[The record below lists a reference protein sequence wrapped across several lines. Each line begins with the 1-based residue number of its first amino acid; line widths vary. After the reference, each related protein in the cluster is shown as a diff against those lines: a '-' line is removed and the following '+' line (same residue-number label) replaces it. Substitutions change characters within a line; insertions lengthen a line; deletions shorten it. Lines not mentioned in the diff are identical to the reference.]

1 MKDKPKTLI
10 AASVIALSALGGC
23 STANVLAG
31 GEEIAVVEAQTS
43 INAVTAGA
51 VTVASG
57 TVATTTQTN
66 AEDHASAD
74 DYVWDE
80 SEVVEV
86 SLDGEITSDGDGVL
100 IESSRVTI
108 TAAGTYRINGTLSD
122 GQIVVDAG
130 DEAVVR
136 LILDD
141 TRITNNTGA
150 AIAVMTAEKAVV
162 ILADGTE
169 NTLTDA
175 AMYVFAEG
183 EDEPNAALYSAS
195 DLTIGGEGSLT
206 VYGAYND
213 GITSKDGL
221 IIDAGN
227 ISVEAVD
234 DGIRGKDYVVVSGG
248 TLDITAGG
256 DGIKADNEEDADRGY
271 IGVADGI
278 VDITAGG
285 DAIQA
290 ETDVVITGGDIAVA
304 AGGGSTA
311 SLGADDSAKGIK
323 GAVSVVIEG
332 GTVTVDAADDAIHSN
347 VAILINGGS
356 IDVATGDD
364 AIHADENVEVN
375 GGIIT
380 IAESYE
386 GIEAAVITIN
396 DGDIRLTASDDGLN
410 VAGGSDGPGEL
421 TADGTESAD
430 PFGPRGGGPGGPGGD
445 PGAGGAESVGD
456 YHIYINGGT
465 IVIDSV
471 GDGIDSNGDVVMTG
485 GTVVVSAATNGRDN
499 AVDSNGTFE
508 MLGGTLV
515 GTNVDGRVSEGVE
528 GTSTQGAIYLTTSS
542 IYAAGTVVHFETTDG
557 DGVLTFETSKD
568 FSVVVF
574 SSPDLVAGETYDVYV
589 DGSTSGESI
598 SGLYGS
604 DAYDPGTLVGT
615 VTAS

>member
-1 MKDKPKTLI
+1 MKNNPKTLI

-23 STANVLAG
+23 STADVLAS
-31 GEEIAVVEAQTS
+31 GEEITAVEVQTS
-43 INAVTAGA
+43 TSASTADTA
-51 VTVASG
+51 TVASEA
-57 TVATTTQTN
+57 VASTTQTN
-66 AEDHASAD
+66 VENHASDA
-74 DYVWDE
+74 DYVWEE
-80 SEVVEV
+80 SEVVEI
-86 SLDGEITSDGDGVL
+86 SLGSEITADGEGVS
-100 IESSRVTI
+100 IEGSTVTI

-122 GQIVVDAG
+122 GQIAVDAG
-130 DEAVVR
+130 DEGVVR

-141 TRITNNTGA
+141 TDITNTTGA
-150 AIAVMTAEKAVV
+150 AIAVMTAEKAIV
-162 ILADGTE
+162 ILADGTQ

-175 AMYVFAEG
+175 AMYVFADG

-206 VYGAYND
+206 VYGNYND

-221 IIDAGN
+221 IIDAGH

-234 DGIRGKDYVVVSGG
+234 DGIRGKDYVVVNGG

-256 DGIKADNEEDADRGY
+256 DGIKADNVEDTDRGY
-271 IGVADGI
+271 IVVADGI
-278 VDITAGG
+278 VGITAGG

-290 ETDVVITGGDIAVA
+290 ETDVVITDGNLTVS

-323 GAVSVVIEG
+323 GAVSVVVEG
-332 GTVTVDAADDAIHSN
+332 GTITVDAADDAVHSN

-356 IDVATGDD
+356 IEVATGDD
-364 AIHADENVEVN
+364 AFHADETVEVN
-375 GGIIT
+375 GGVIT
-380 IAESYE
+380 IADSYE

-396 DGDIRLTASDDGLN
+396 GGDIQITASDDGLN
-410 VAGGSDGPGEL
+410 VAGGSDGSGEL

-430 PFGPRGGGPGGPGGD
+430 TFGPVGGGPGGPGGD
-445 PGAGGAESVGD
+445 PGVAGEETVGD

-485 GTVVVSAATNGRDN
+485 GTVVISAATNGRDN

-528 GTSTQGAIYLTTSS
+528 GTSTQGAVYLTTSS

-557 DGVLTFETSKD
+557 DGVLTFETGKD

-574 SSPDLVAGETYDVYV
+574 SSPDLVAGDTYDVYFA
-589 DGSTSGESI
+589 GSTSGESI
-598 SGLYGS
+598 SGLFGS

>member
-1 MKDKPKTLI
+1 MKNKPKTLI

-23 STANVLAG
+23 STADVLAS
-31 GEEIAVVEAQTS
+31 GEEITAVEVQTS
-43 INAVTAGA
+43 TSAATADTA
-51 VTVASG
+51 TVASEA
-57 TVATTTQTN
+57 VASTTQTN
-66 AEDHASAD
+66 VENHASAA
-74 DYVWDE
+74 DYVWEE
-80 SEVVEV
+80 SEVVEI
-86 SLDGEITSDGDGVL
+86 SLDGEITADGDGVS
-100 IESSRVTI
+100 IEGSTVTI
-108 TAAGTYRINGTLSD
+108 TAAGTYRISGTISD

-130 DEAVVR
+130 DEAVVQ
-136 LILDD
+136 LILEDAD
-141 TRITNNTGA
+141 ITNTAGA
-150 AIAVMTAEKAVV
+150 AIAVMSAEKAVV
-162 ILADGTE
+162 ILADGTD

-175 AMYVFAEG
+175 ATYVLAEG

-206 VYGAYND
+206 VYGNYND

-234 DGIRGKDYVVVSGG
+234 DGVRGKDYVVVNGG
-248 TLDITAGG
+248 SLDITAGG

-271 IGVADGI
+271 IVVADGI

-290 ETDVVITGGDIAVA
+290 ETDVVITGGEIDVS

-311 SLGADDSAKGIK
+311 TLGADDSAKGIK

-332 GTVTVDAADDAIHSN
+332 GTITVDAADDAIHSN
-347 VAILINGGS
+347 VAITINGGS
-356 IDVATGDD
+356 IDIATGDD
-364 AIHADENVEVN
+364 AIHADETVEVN

-380 IAESYE
+380 VAESYE
-386 GIEAAVITIN
+386 GIEAAIITIN
-396 DGDIRLTASDDGLN
+396 DGDIQITASDDGLN
-410 VAGGSDGPGEL
+410 VAGGTDGSGEL

-430 PFGPRGGGPGGPGGD
+430 TFGPGGGGPGGPGGD
-445 PGAGGAESVGD
+445 PGAAGEETVGD

-465 IVIDSV
+465 IVIDSI

-485 GTVVVSAATNGRDN
+485 GTVVLSAATNGRDN

-557 DGVLTFETSKD
+557 DGVLTFETSKE

-574 SSPDLVAGETYDVYV
+574 SSPDLVAGETYDVYF

>member
-23 STANVLAG
+23 STADVLAG

-43 INAVTAGA
+43 ISAVTAGA

-66 AEDHASAD
+66 AEDHATAD

-100 IESSRVTI
+100 IESSRVAI

-141 TRITNNTGA
+141 ARITNTTGA

-206 VYGAYND
+206 VYGNYND

-234 DGIRGKDYVVVSGG
+234 DGIRGKDYVVVNGG

-271 IGVADGI
+271 IVVADGI
-278 VDITAGG
+278 VDITVGG

-290 ETDVVITGGDIAVA
+290 ETDVVITGGDIAVS
-304 AGGGSTA
+304 AGGGSPA
-311 SLGADDSAKGIK
+311 SFSADDSAKGIK

-332 GTVTVDAADDAIHSN
+332 GTITVSAADDAIHSN
-347 VAILINGGS
+347 VAVVINGGS
-356 IDVATGDD
+356 IDIVTGDD
-364 AIHADENVEVN
+364 AVHADETVEVN
-375 GGIIT
+375 GGTIT
-380 IAESYE
+380 VAES
-386 GIEAAVITIN
+386 
-396 DGDIRLTASDDGLN
+396 
-410 VAGGSDGPGEL
+410 
-421 TADGTESAD
+421 
-430 PFGPRGGGPGGPGGD
+430 
-445 PGAGGAESVGD
+445 
-456 YHIYINGGT
+456 
-465 IVIDSV
+465 
-471 GDGIDSNGDVVMTG
+471 
-485 GTVVVSAATNGRDN
+485 
-499 AVDSNGTFE
+499 
-508 MLGGTLV
+508 
-515 GTNVDGRVSEGVE
+515 
-528 GTSTQGAIYLTTSS
+528 
-542 IYAAGTVVHFETTDG
+542 
-557 DGVLTFETSKD
+557 
-568 FSVVVF
+568 
-574 SSPDLVAGETYDVYV
+574 
-589 DGSTSGESI
+589 
-598 SGLYGS
+598 
-604 DAYDPGTLVGT
+604 
-615 VTAS
+615 